1 MIVKIINNYYYIII
15 YGKMENEDNEC
26 EFNKT
31 NTVLLNFISKQ
42 ISNKQNKFK
51 ITPNN
56 KKKDKIK
63 DGIKLNKLF
72 YNATITKI

>member
-1 MIVKIINNYYYIII
+1 
-15 YGKMENEDNEC
+15 MENKDDEC

-31 NTVLLNFISKQ
+31 NTVLLHFISKQ

-51 ITPNN
+51 ITPN
-56 KKKDKIK
+56 KKKNKIK

>member
-1 MIVKIINNYYYIII
+1 
-15 YGKMENEDNEC
+15 MENKDNEC

-31 NTVLLNFISKQ
+31 NKVLLDFISKQ

-51 ITPNN
+51 ITPDN
-56 KKKDKIK
+56 KKKNKIK